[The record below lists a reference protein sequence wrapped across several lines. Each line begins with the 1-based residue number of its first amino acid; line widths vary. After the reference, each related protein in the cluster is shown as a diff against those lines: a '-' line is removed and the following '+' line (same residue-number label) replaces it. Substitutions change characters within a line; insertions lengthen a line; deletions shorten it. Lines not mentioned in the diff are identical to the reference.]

1 MVNDILAMEDFCM
14 ELPRL
19 LCMKESSYIKSVFLA
34 AINRRQRKICSQILA
49 CEPVKLVGSRITRY
63 AVRKRVKGGRDGK

>member
-1 MVNDILAMEDFCM
+1 
-14 ELPRL
+14 
-19 LCMKESSYIKSVFLA
+19 MKESSYIKSVFLA

-63 AVRKRVKGGRDGK
+63 AVRKRVKGVRDGK